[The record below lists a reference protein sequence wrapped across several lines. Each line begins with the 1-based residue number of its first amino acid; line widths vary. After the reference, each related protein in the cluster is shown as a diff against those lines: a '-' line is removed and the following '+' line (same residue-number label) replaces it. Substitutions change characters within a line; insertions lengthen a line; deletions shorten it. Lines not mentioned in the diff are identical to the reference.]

1 MRTFIKIQV
10 PVERGSK
17 AVQDGTLPKIIGDF
31 MERARPESA
40 YFGVDTGRRTG
51 FFVVDVKDASELPA
65 LLEPFFN
72 GLDAAIDLTPVMNPE
87 ELKQGLSRVR
97 L

>member
-10 PVERGSK
+10 PVQRGSK
-17 AVQDGTLPKIIGDF
+17 AIQDGTLPKIIGDF

-40 YFGVDTGRRTG
+40 YFGVDAGHRTG
-51 FFVVDVKDASELPA
+51 FFVIDVKDSSELPS
-65 LLEPFFN
+65 LLEPFFI
-72 GLDAAIDLTPVMNPE
+72 GLDAAIELAPVMNPE
-87 ELKQGLSRVR
+87 ELKQGLSRLR